1 MAALPG
7 KGNMK
12 RDSAVETVTVPLTG
26 KEKKGR
32 AGLLRDPVFTCG
44 PFQPGSL
51 LCLSSD
57 AESPCAVH
65 FGLTFTV

>member
-12 RDSAVETVTVPLTG
+12 RGPAVEAVTVPLTG
-26 KEKKGR
+26 KEQKGR
-32 AGLLRDPVFTCG
+32 AGLLRGPVFTCG
-44 PFQPGSL
+44 PFRPGGL
-51 LCLSSD
+51 LCWSSD